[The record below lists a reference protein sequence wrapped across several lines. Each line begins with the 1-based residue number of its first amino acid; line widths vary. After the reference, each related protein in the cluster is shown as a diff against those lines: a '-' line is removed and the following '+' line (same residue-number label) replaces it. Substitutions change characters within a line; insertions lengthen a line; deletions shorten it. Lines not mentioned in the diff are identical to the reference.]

1 LVAALVVVGLIGVAI
16 NYSDWWLTSGFNGG
30 KTLHLVIE
38 TINRDQ
44 IARSVLGDNIR
55 IVDLQSSTFASDTA
69 SGTHEAYMA
78 RVQGSRAAGT
88 LSVTV
93 DTVAGKSRI
102 TSMILTGPD
111 GSTYDLTVSR
121 PYVPPGSI

>member
-1 LVAALVVVGLIGVAI
+1 
-16 NYSDWWLTSGFNGG
+16 
-30 KTLHLVIE
+30 
-38 TINRDQ
+38 
-44 IARSVLGDNIR
+44 
-55 IVDLQSSTFASDTA
+55 
-69 SGTHEAYMA
+69 MA

>member
-30 KTLHLVIE
+30 KSLHIVIE

-78 RVQGSRAAGT
+78 RVQGSRAGGT

-93 DTVAGKSRI
+93 DTVSGKSRI